1 MTKNNHHHSSG
12 HNQNVLLGVLA
23 GTVIGAITAAVIS
36 TKGKEIRNHLHDA
49 YDYASEKYADAADSI
64 NESAHGISDRFFHK
78 NKRSANHSNMA
89 IGAIA
94 GGILGISAILY
105 LTTGNSSKSLR
116 DRVAHSFESLTDR
129 AHAYQDMAHD
139 AVDSVG
145 ENISPWLDK
154 IEKLVCAFTDKKIN
168 QTRKNLSNNHTI
180 DNILDWALTAAHVF
194 QSLKK

>member
-1 MTKNNHHHSSG
+1 MARSNHHHSSG

-36 TKGKEIRNHLHDA
+36 TKGKEIKNHLHDA
-49 YDYASEKYADAADSI
+49 YDYAAEKYADAADSI

-78 NKRSANHSNMA
+78 KKPSPDRSNVA
-89 IGAIA
+89 IGAVA

-105 LTTGNSSKSLR
+105 LTSNSSKSLR
-116 DRVAHSFESLTDR
+116 DRVAHSFENLTDR

-154 IEKLVCAFTDKKIN
+154 IEKLVCAFTDKKIS
-168 QTRKNLSNNHTI
+168 QTKKSLSSNHTI